1 MGNIHSSERKMT
13 DRDIQV
19 QFGPDLGF
27 DFDYVAQLEAIYD
40 LHIRFKNR
48 RYDLRTQRESVAESE
63 AHRHSGIIT
72 LESEYKREVVKAS
85 EYEDVALSLAVT
97 GVIAPFIESVFRA
110 YCRQR
115 GKPLPQKN
123 NLREDIM
130 KFVNNT
136 DNGIKR
142 YMPKD
147 LCTTLDALFIY
158 RNKALHYGFEWPP
171 DQRRKFS
178 TNVSNWPSGWF
189 RKITSGDDTR
199 MFYMSPEFADICVD
213 TAVAVLTG
221 ISRYNVR
228 IHAPP
233 EKGPFLNAL

>member
-1 MGNIHSSERKMT
+1 MRGVIVGNIHSSEREMT
-13 DRDIQV
+13 DRDTQV

-27 DFDYVAQLEAIYD
+27 DFDYVAQLDAIYD
-40 LHIRFKNR
+40 LHVRFKNR
-48 RYDLRTQRESVAESE
+48 RYDLRTQRGSVAESE

-72 LESEYKREVVKAS
+72 LESEYMREVVKAS

-97 GVIAPFIESVFRA
+97 GVIAPFIESVFKA
-110 YCRQR
+110 YCRKR
-115 GKPLPQKN
+115 GRPLPHSDLGK
-123 NLREDIM
+123 EIM

-171 DQRRKFS
+171 GQRRKFS

-213 TAVAVLTG
+213 TAAAVLTG
-221 ISRYNVR
+221 ISRYEREN
-228 IHAPP
+228 PCTS
-233 EKGPFLNAL
+233 